1 MRRHQISALALISI
15 ALSAPA
21 LVGARQAAPPAASRT
36 AEPSFPGPTAK
47 FDYSRDAA
55 KDIQAAAAEAKRT
68 NRRVI
73 LDVGGEW
80 CGWCHTL
87 DRYFVAHTELQGL
100 RDRNFVWLKVN
111 YSKENRNE
119 AVLSRYPA
127 IKGYPH
133 LFVLNSDGTLLHS
146 QDTVLLEEGSS
157 YNLDRMREFLV
168 KWSPPR

>member
-1 MRRHQISALALISI
+1 MRAALRLVGSALVVAVTVTV
-15 ALSAPA
+15 A
-21 LVGARQAAPPAASRT
+21 AAPPVQL
-36 AEPSFPGPTAK
+36 PGPTAK
-47 FDYSRDAA
+47 FDPARDAA
-55 KDIQAAAAEAKRT
+55 ADIAAAAAEAKRT

-87 DRYFVAHTELQGL
+87 DRYFVAHQELQGL

-111 YSKENRNE
+111 YSGENRNV
-119 AVLSRYPA
+119 AVLSKYPP

-133 LFVLNSDGTLLHS
+133 LFVLDGDGKLLHS

-168 KWSPPR
+168 KWSPPAK